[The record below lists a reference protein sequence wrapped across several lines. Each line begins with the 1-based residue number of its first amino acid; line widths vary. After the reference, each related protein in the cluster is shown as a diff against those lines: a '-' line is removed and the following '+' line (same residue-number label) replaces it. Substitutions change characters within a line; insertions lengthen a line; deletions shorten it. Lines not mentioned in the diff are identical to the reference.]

1 MLQTVRGLKWAGYSL
16 LLALALALAGCGGG
30 SSGTGGSGVVQ
41 AGAELLKRV
50 PFAPTPDPDAF
61 YAQPEPFPVDA
72 PPGTLLNSRRITF
85 RPGLSVPMANA
96 AWQLQYVTRDA
107 QGRPIAAVTT
117 VVKPLLPALAFGG
130 RKPVVSYQFAYDS
143 LGAECTPSRTI
154 SGGTANANNQLE
166 TLSYILGL
174 TAEGWTMVMPDYEG
188 PYSAYGAGEF
198 SGQATLD
205 SIRAA
210 LSFEEL
216 GLSPDSPVA
225 LWGYS
230 GGALATAWAAALH
243 PGYAPELNLV
253 GAASGGTPAD
263 VFSVVQ
269 AAEGGPFFNLI
280 FSAVVGANRAYPNL
294 LPASIINEAGRAA
307 IEKVRDGCVGGGGV
321 LGIGLG
327 GARLSDYTTHPD
339 PFNSP
344 GALAVKPKVTLPQPG
359 RTPTIDMFIYHEIF
373 DELIPIAGTDKLVEQ
388 WCADGAHIRYLRALG
403 GEHITGVVTGAPQA
417 LLYVTSR
424 FAGGALDPLAT
435 LGSSRCN

>member
-1 MLQTVRGLKWAGYSL
+1 MSSMAQGLRAVVAAGL
-16 LLALALALAGCGGG
+16 TLALAACGG
-30 SSGTGGSGVVQ
+30 SSGSEGSSGGEAQ
-41 AGAELLKRV
+41 AGAALIKKV
-50 PFAPTPDPDAF
+50 PFAPTPDPDTF
-61 YAQPEPFPVDA
+61 YDQPEPFPVDA
-72 PPGTLLNSRRITF
+72 PPGTLLNSRKITF

-130 RKPVVSYQFAYDS
+130 KKPVVSYQFAYDS
-143 LGAECTPSRTI
+143 LGAQCTPSRTI

-210 LSFEEL
+210 LAFEEL

-243 PGYAPELNLV
+243 PEYAPELNLV

-294 LPASIINEAGRAA
+294 IPESIINEAGRAA

-321 LGIGLG
+321 LGIGGSSASL
-327 GARLSDYTTHPD
+327 ADYTTISD

-373 DELIPIAGTDKLVEQ
+373 DELIPIAGTDKLVEE

-435 LGSSRCN
+435 LGSTRCN